1 MSAGGEPRRTIR
13 VAIVDDHPIV
23 TDGVVANLRADP
35 EIDVV
40 ATGASADDATA
51 IASAQAP
58 DVLIL
63 DLELGGRR
71 GGLDAIAP
79 VKAASPRTRVVI
91 FSAYAGEERVA
102 TAFERGADSYVLK
115 GTSSDELVAV
125 VRAVALGASMIPGEI
140 AAELARAVRRSR
152 GDRLTGRER
161 EILVLLAEGLSNR
174 AAAARLGIAERT
186 VKFHVAE
193 ILARLGATNRAQA
206 VAIAKARGIV

>member
-1 MSAGGEPRRTIR
+1 MSAAGEPQRAIR

-23 TDGVVANLRADP
+23 TDGVVANLRADAA
-35 EIDVV
+35 IDVV
-40 ATGASADDATA
+40 ATGASAEDAAA
-51 IASAQAP
+51 IASTHAP

-63 DLELGGRR
+63 DLELGGGRS
-71 GGLDAIAP
+71 GLDAIAP
-79 VKAASPRTRVVI
+79 VKTASPSTRVVI

-125 VRAVALGASMIPGEI
+125 VRAVARGDSMIPAEI
-140 AAELARAVRRSR
+140 AAQLARAVRRPR
-152 GDRLTGRER
+152 ADRLTGRER
-161 EILVLLAEGLSNR
+161 EILLLLAEGLSNR
-174 AAAARLGIAERT
+174 AAGERLGIAERT

-193 ILARLGATNRAQA
+193 ILARLGASNRAQA

>member
-1 MSAGGEPRRTIR
+1 MIR

-23 TDGVVANLRADP
+23 TDGVVANLRASADI
-35 EIDVV
+35 EVV
-40 ATGASADDATA
+40 ATGVSAADALA
-51 IASAQAP
+51 IAKAHAP

-63 DLELGGRR
+63 DLELGGRS
-71 GGLDAIAP
+71 GLDAIP
-79 VKAASPRTRVVI
+79 GVKGASPQSRIVI

-125 VRAVALGASMIPGEI
+125 VRAVAAGGTLIPPEI
-140 AAELARAVRRSR
+140 AAQLSRAVRQPRR
-152 GDRLTGRER
+152 DRLTERER
-161 EILVLLAEGLSNR
+161 EILALLAEGLSNR
-174 AAAARLGIAERT
+174 AIGERLGITERT

-193 ILARLGATNRAQA
+193 ILARLGASNRAQA